1 MEELF
6 ENISHSKRVTVY
18 QTKEEDFF
26 NYDDFL
32 KKFHSNFTGKIK
44 PNHIFLIDEDSW
56 TTSKHGVRNKFIMT
70 IKECDHPDAMVQK
83 HNCIKSGFEREESLL
98 GPSKLKDALL
108 DRKNYIM
115 SKTPNQF
122 ISTGLNPFKAVTLYK
137 NYRQHVNPKWQDV
150 TCPEPTV
157 EQLKACYSDTT
168 ANTEK
173 RKRKMEQKI
182 EVKKKLKSIAHG
194 DEKMEK
200 KNN

>member
-32 KKFHSNFTGKIK
+32 KKFYSNFTGKIK
-44 PNHIFLIDEDSW
+44 PNHIFSIDENSW
-56 TTSKHGVRNKFIMT
+56 GTTKQGLKSKFIMT
-70 IKECDHPDAMVQK
+70 IKECDHPDAKVHK
-83 HNCIKSGFEREESLL
+83 HNCIKSGFERDESLF
-98 GPSKLKDALL
+98 GPSKLKEALL
-108 DRKNYIM
+108 ERKNYIM
-115 SKTPNQF
+115 SKIPNQL

-150 TCPEPTV
+150 TCPKPSAA
-157 EQLKACYSDTT
+157 QWKAYQSDTA

-194 DEKMEK
+194 DEKMER